1 MRKVVIRNN
10 ILLLLSAFMLFF
22 VIVFLALYQFEKRHQ
37 TSMMSFLLDEVTTSY
52 DNFNDSDQAFV
63 SSYDQSQRRI
73 TILDENGYVIADTHD
88 DEIGED
94 KSQRPEI
101 LNLEE
106 VYSRKSDTIG
116 VDLLYMARQ
125 LDDGTYIRVSIPLET
140 QITTYRQVLWALVM
154 SGLGILGI
162 YYFVLKKVNQNL
174 LKPWDKV
181 KEGVVRLNQGKYQMM
196 TLNSPYEEINEML
209 HEMNQINY
217 DTSKYLNRIN
227 SYQEQLRYILNEI
240 RQSILL
246 FDNHKKLMFFNQD
259 AKNLFDLKDEYI
271 NQEGY
276 KFIRD
281 IDLNKALDHV
291 FENNEAFKKDYR
303 SLDRIYDCY
312 IYPLHKNEEDE
323 GLASILM
330 VLKDVTEERQIG
342 QMKRDFF
349 SHASH
354 ELKSPLTA
362 IRGYAELILYD
373 MIKEKDIKES
383 SQKIIT
389 QTEFMSALV
398 EDMLMLSRLENI
410 KEESYQD
417 IYLNQILDEVLD
429 TLSQPL
435 KEKDM
440 KIELVKKEDIK
451 HYGDPLDFSKLF
463 KNLIENAY
471 KYSDSGKTISI
482 ELKTQKD
489 QVVFIVKDQGKG
501 IPKEHQSRVFER
513 FYRVDKGRLDGGTGL
528 GLAIVKH
535 IAIKYD
541 GKVDL
546 KSSLSEGTT
555 IKVYLKHVMR

>member
-1 MRKVVIRNN
+1 
-10 ILLLLSAFMLFF
+10 
-22 VIVFLALYQFEKRHQ
+22 
-37 TSMMSFLLDEVTTSY
+37 MSFLLDEVTTSY

>member
-1 MRKVVIRNN
+1 MKKAVIRNN

-22 VIVFLALYQFEKRHQ
+22 VIVFLAMYHFEKRHQ
-37 TSMMSFLLDEVTTSY
+37 SSMMSFLLDEVVTSY
-52 DNFNDSDQAFV
+52 ENYSESDQDFV
-63 SSYDQSQRRI
+63 SSFDQSQRRI
-73 TILDENGYVIADTHD
+73 TILDQNGLVLADTHD
-88 DEIGED
+88 EEIGQD
-94 KSQRPEI
+94 KSERPEI
-101 LNLEE
+101 LDLGA
-106 VYSRKSDTIG
+106 VYIRKSDTIN
-116 VDLLYMARQ
+116 VDLLYIASR

-140 QITTYRQVLWALVM
+140 QISTYRQVMWALVI
-154 SGLGILGI
+154 SASFILVI
-162 YYFVLKKVNQNL
+162 YYFGLKRVNENL

-181 KEGVVRLNQGKYQMM
+181 KDGMVRLNQGKYQMM
-196 TLNSPYEEINEML
+196 SLNSPYEEINEML

-217 DTSKYLNRIN
+217 ETSKNLNKIHN
-227 SYQEQLRYILNEI
+227 YQEQLRFILSEI

-246 FDNHKKLMFFNQD
+246 FDHQKKLMFFNDD
-259 AKNLFDLKDEYI
+259 ASILFDLTDEYL

-281 IDLNKALDHV
+281 VELNKAIDSVYEHNKP
-291 FENNEAFKKDYR
+291 FQKDYKAK
-303 SLDRIYDCY
+303 DRIYDCY

-323 GLASILM
+323 HLASILM

-373 MIKEKDIKES
+373 MIKDQKEVKES
-383 SQKIIT
+383 SKKIIN

-410 KEESYQD
+410 KEETYQD
-417 IYLNQILDEVLD
+417 IKLHQILDEVLD
-429 TLSQPL
+429 TLNQPL
-435 KEKDM
+435 KEKNM
-440 KIELVKKEDIK
+440 KINIIHKEDISY
-451 HYGDPLDFSKLF
+451 YGDPLDFTKLF

-471 KYSDSGKTISI
+471 KYSDDNKTISL
-482 ELKTQKD
+482 ELKAVKD
-489 QVVFIVKDQGKG
+489 EVLFIVKDQGKG
-501 IPKEHQSRVFER
+501 IPKEHQTRVFER

-535 IAIKYD
+535 IAIKYH
-541 GKVDL
+541 GKINL

-555 IKVYLKHVMR
+555 IKVSFKR

>member
-1 MRKVVIRNN
+1 MKKAVIRNN
-10 ILLLLSAFMLFF
+10 IVLLLSAFMLFF
-22 VIVFLALYQFEKRHQ
+22 VIVFFALYQFEKRHQ
-37 TSMMSFLLDEVTTSY
+37 TSMMSFLLDEIVAHY
-52 DNFNDSDQAFV
+52 ENYNDTDQAFV
-63 SSYDQSQRRI
+63 SSFDQSQRRI

-88 DEIGED
+88 NEVGQD

-101 LNLEE
+101 LDLNQ
-106 VYSRKSDTIG
+106 VYSRQSDTID
-116 VDLLYMARQ
+116 VDLLYVARQ

-140 QITTYRQVLWALVM
+140 QITAYRQVLWTLVI
-154 SGLGILGI
+154 SGLSILII

-174 LKPWDKV
+174 IKPWDKV
-181 KEGVVRLNQGKYQMM
+181 KEGVIKLNQGKYQMM
-196 TLNSPYEEINEML
+196 TLNSPYDEINVML

-227 SYQEQLRYILNEI
+227 SYQQQLRYILNEI
-240 RQSILL
+240 KQSILL
-246 FDNHKKLMFFNQD
+246 FDKHKKLMFFNQD
-259 AKNLFDLKDEYI
+259 AKLLFDLKDDYI

-281 IDLNKALDHV
+281 IELNKALDHV
-291 FENNEAFKKDYR
+291 FENNQSFQKDYR

-312 IYPLHKNEEDE
+312 IYPLHKKEEDE

-362 IRGYAELILYD
+362 IKGYAELILYD
-373 MIKEKDIKES
+373 MIKENEIKES
-383 SQKIIT
+383 SKKIIN

-417 IYLNQILDEVLD
+417 IYLDQILDEVID

-435 KEKDM
+435 KDRKMTLEM
-440 KIELVKKEDIK
+440 VKKEHISY
-451 HYGDPLDFSKLF
+451 YGDPLDFSKLF

-471 KYSDSGKTISI
+471 KYSDENKTIKI

-489 QVVFIVKDQGKG
+489 QVIFIVKDQGKG
-501 IPKEHQSRVFER
+501 IPKKHQSRVFER

-535 IAIKYD
+535 IAIKYQ
-541 GKVDL
+541 GKIDL

-555 IKVYLKHVMR
+555 IKVSFKRS

>member
-52 DNFNDSDQAFV
+52 DNFNDTDQAFV

-88 DEIGED
+88 DEVGED

-451 HYGDPLDFSKLF
+451 YYGDPLDFSKLF

>member
-1 MRKVVIRNN
+1 MKKVVIRNN

-22 VIVFLALYQFEKRHQ
+22 VIVFFALYQFEKRHQ
-37 TSMMSFLLDEVTTSY
+37 TSMMSFLLDEVVANY
-52 DNFNDSDQAFV
+52 ENYNDTDQAFV
-63 SSYDQSQRRI
+63 SSFDQSQRRI

-88 DEIGED
+88 NEVGQD

-101 LNLEE
+101 LDLDQ
-106 VYSRKSDTIG
+106 VYSRQSDTIG
-116 VDLLYMARQ
+116 VDLLYIARQ

-140 QITTYRQVLWALVM
+140 QITTYRQVLWTLVI
-154 SGLGILGI
+154 SGLSILII

-174 LKPWDKV
+174 IKPWDKV
-181 KEGVVRLNQGKYQMM
+181 KEGVIKLNQGKYQMM
-196 TLNSPYEEINEML
+196 TLNSPYDEINVML

-240 RQSILL
+240 KQSILL
-246 FDNHKKLMFFNQD
+246 FDKHKKLMFFNQD
-259 AKNLFDLKDEYI
+259 AKLLFDLKDDYI

-281 IDLNKALDHV
+281 IELNKALDHV
-291 FENNEAFKKDYR
+291 FENNQSFQKDYR

-312 IYPLHKNEEDE
+312 IYPLHKKEEDE

-362 IRGYAELILYD
+362 IKGYAELILYD
-373 MIKEKDIKES
+373 MIKENEIKES
-383 SQKIIT
+383 SKKIIN

-417 IYLNQILDEVLD
+417 IYLDQILDEVID

-435 KEKDM
+435 KDRKMTLEM
-440 KIELVKKEDIK
+440 VKKEHISY
-451 HYGDPLDFSKLF
+451 YGDPLDFSKLF

-471 KYSDSGKTISI
+471 KYSDENKTISI

-489 QVVFIVKDQGKG
+489 QVIFIVKDQGKG

-535 IAIKYD
+535 IAIKYQ
-541 GKVDL
+541 GKIDL

-555 IKVYLKHVMR
+555 IKVSFKRS

>member
-22 VIVFLALYQFEKRHQ
+22 VIVFFALYQFEKRHQ
-37 TSMMSFLLDEVTTSY
+37 TSMMSFLLDEVVANY
-52 DNFNDSDQAFV
+52 ENFNDTDQVFV
-63 SSYDQSQRRI
+63 SSFDQSQRRI
-73 TILDENGYVIADTHD
+73 TILDNQGYVIADTHD
-88 DEIGED
+88 DEVGQD

-101 LNLEE
+101 LDLNQ
-106 VYSRKSDTIG
+106 VYSRQSDTIG

-125 LDDGTYIRVSIPLET
+125 LDNGTYIRVSIPLET
-140 QITTYRQVLWALVM
+140 QTTAYRQVLWALVI
-154 SGLGILGI
+154 SGLAILSI

-174 LKPWDKV
+174 MKPWDKV
-181 KEGVVRLNQGKYQMM
+181 KEGVIRLNQGKYQMM
-196 TLNSPYEEINEML
+196 TLNSPYEEINVML

-217 DTSKYLNRIN
+217 DTSRFLNRIN

-240 RQSILL
+240 KQSILL
-246 FDNHKKLMFFNQD
+246 FDKNKKLMFFNQD
-259 AKNLFDLKDEYI
+259 AKLLFDLKDEYI

-281 IDLNKALDHV
+281 IELNKALDQV
-291 FENNEAFKKDYR
+291 FESNKAFQKDYR
-303 SLDRIYDCY
+303 SLDRVYDCY
-312 IYPLHKNEEDE
+312 IYPLHKKEEDE

-373 MIKEKDIKES
+373 MIKENEIKES
-383 SQKIIT
+383 SEKIIN

-417 IYLNQILDEVLD
+417 IYLDQILDEVLD
-429 TLSQPL
+429 TLNQSL
-435 KEKDM
+435 KDKHM
-440 KIELVKKEDIK
+440 ELEVLKKEHISY
-451 HYGDPLDFSKLF
+451 YGDPLDFSKLF

-471 KYSDSGKTISI
+471 KYSDNNKTITI
-482 ELKTQKD
+482 DLKTQKD
-489 QVVFIVKDQGKG
+489 QIIFIVKDQGKG

-535 IAIKYD
+535 IVIKYH

-555 IKVYLKHVMR
+555 IKVSLKR

>member
-1 MRKVVIRNN
+1 MKKAVIRNN

-22 VIVFLALYQFEKRHQ
+22 VIVFLAMYQFEKRHQ
-37 TSMMSFLLDEVTTSY
+37 SSMMSFLLDEVVTSY
-52 DNFNDSDQAFV
+52 ENYSESDQDFV
-63 SSYDQSQRRI
+63 SSFDQSQRRI
-73 TILDENGYVIADTHD
+73 TILDQNGLVLADTHD
-88 DEIGED
+88 EEIGQD
-94 KSQRPEI
+94 KSERPEI
-101 LNLEE
+101 LDLGA
-106 VYSRKSDTIG
+106 VYIRKSDTIN
-116 VDLLYMARQ
+116 VDLLYIASR

-140 QITTYRQVLWALVM
+140 QISTYRQVMWALVI
-154 SGLGILGI
+154 SASFILVI
-162 YYFVLKKVNQNL
+162 YYFGLKRVNENL

-181 KEGVVRLNQGKYQMM
+181 KDGMVRLNQGKYQMM
-196 TLNSPYEEINEML
+196 SLNSPYEEINEML

-217 DTSKYLNRIN
+217 ETSKNLNKIHN
-227 SYQEQLRYILNEI
+227 YQEQLRFILSEI

-246 FDNHKKLMFFNQD
+246 FDHQKKLMFFNDD
-259 AKNLFDLKDEYI
+259 ASMLFDLTDEYL

-281 IDLNKALDHV
+281 IELNKAIDSVYEHNKP
-291 FENNEAFKKDYR
+291 FQKDYKAK
-303 SLDRIYDCY
+303 DRIYDCY

-323 GLASILM
+323 HLASILM

-373 MIKEKDIKES
+373 MIKDQKEVKES
-383 SQKIIT
+383 SKKIIN

-410 KEESYQD
+410 KEETYQD
-417 IYLNQILDEVLD
+417 IKLHQILDEVLD
-429 TLSQPL
+429 TLNQPL
-435 KEKDM
+435 KEKNM
-440 KIELVKKEDIK
+440 KINIIHKEDISY
-451 HYGDPLDFSKLF
+451 YGDPLDFTKLF

-471 KYSDSGKTISI
+471 KYSDDNKTISL
-482 ELKTQKD
+482 ELKAVKD
-489 QVVFIVKDQGKG
+489 EVLFIVKDQGKG
-501 IPKEHQSRVFER
+501 IPKGHQTRVFER

-535 IAIKYD
+535 IAIKYH
-541 GKVDL
+541 GKIHL

-555 IKVYLKHVMR
+555 IKVSFKR

>member
-22 VIVFLALYQFEKRHQ
+22 VIVFFALYQFEKRHQ
-37 TSMMSFLLDEVTTSY
+37 TSMMSFLLDEVVANYENFDDTDQVFVTS
-52 DNFNDSDQAFV
+52 F
-63 SSYDQSQRRI
+63 DQSQRRI
-73 TILDENGYVIADTHD
+73 TILDNQGYVIADTHD
-88 DEIGED
+88 DEVGQD

-101 LNLEE
+101 LNLNQ
-106 VYSRKSDTIG
+106 VYSRQSDTIG

-140 QITTYRQVLWALVM
+140 QITTYRQVLWALVI
-154 SGLGILGI
+154 SGLSILVI
-162 YYFVLKKVNQNL
+162 YYFVLKKINQNL
-174 LKPWDKV
+174 MKPWDKV
-181 KEGVVRLNQGKYQMM
+181 KEGVIRLNQGKYQMM
-196 TLNSPYEEINEML
+196 TLNSPYEEINVML

-217 DTSKYLNRIN
+217 DTSRYLNRIN

-240 RQSILL
+240 KQSILL
-246 FDNHKKLMFFNQD
+246 FDKNKKLMFFNQD
-259 AKNLFDLKDEYI
+259 AKLLFDLKDEYI

-281 IDLNKALDHV
+281 IELNKALDQV
-291 FENNEAFKKDYR
+291 FENNKAFQKDYR
-303 SLDRIYDCY
+303 SSDRVYDCY
-312 IYPLHKNEEDE
+312 IYPLHKKEEDE

-362 IRGYAELILYD
+362 IKGYAELILYD
-373 MIKEKDIKES
+373 MIKENEIKES
-383 SQKIIT
+383 SEKIIN

-417 IYLNQILDEVLD
+417 IYLDQILDEVLD

-435 KEKDM
+435 KDKQM
-440 KIELVKKEDIK
+440 ELEVLKKEHISY
-451 HYGDPLDFSKLF
+451 YGDPLDFSKLF

-471 KYSDSGKTISI
+471 KYSDTNKTITI
-482 ELKTQKD
+482 DLKAQKD
-489 QVVFIVKDQGKG
+489 QIIFIVKDQGKG

-535 IAIKYD
+535 IVIKYQ
-541 GKVDL
+541 GKIDL

-555 IKVYLKHVMR
+555 IKVSLKR

>member
-1 MRKVVIRNN
+1 
-10 ILLLLSAFMLFF
+10 MLFF
-22 VIVFLALYQFEKRHQ
+22 VIVFFALYQFEKRHQ
-37 TSMMSFLLDEVTTSY
+37 TSMMSFLLDEVVANYENFDDTDQVFVTS
-52 DNFNDSDQAFV
+52 F
-63 SSYDQSQRRI
+63 DQSQRRI
-73 TILDENGYVIADTHD
+73 TILDNLGYVIADTHD
-88 DEIGED
+88 DEVGQD

-101 LNLEE
+101 LDLDQ
-106 VYSRKSDTIG
+106 VFSRQSDTIG
-116 VDLLYMARQ
+116 VDLLYIARQ

-140 QITTYRQVLWALVM
+140 QITTYRQVLWALVI
-154 SGLGILGI
+154 SGLSILVI
-162 YYFVLKKVNQNL
+162 YYFVLKKINQNL
-174 LKPWDKV
+174 MKPWDKV
-181 KEGVVRLNQGKYQMM
+181 KEGVIRLNQGKYQMM
-196 TLNSPYEEINEML
+196 TLNSPYEEINVML

-217 DTSKYLNRIN
+217 DTSRYLNRIN

-240 RQSILL
+240 KQSILL
-246 FDNHKKLMFFNQD
+246 FDKNKKLMFFNQD
-259 AKNLFDLKDEYI
+259 AKLLFDLKDEYI

-281 IDLNKALDHV
+281 IELNKALDQV
-291 FENNEAFKKDYR
+291 FENNKAFQKDYR
-303 SLDRIYDCY
+303 SSDRVYDCY
-312 IYPLHKNEEDE
+312 IYPLHKKEEDE

-362 IRGYAELILYD
+362 IKGYAELILYD
-373 MIKEKDIKES
+373 MIKENEIKES
-383 SQKIIT
+383 SEKIIN

-417 IYLNQILDEVLD
+417 IYLDQILDEVLD

-435 KEKDM
+435 KDKQM
-440 KIELVKKEDIK
+440 ELEVLKKEHISY
-451 HYGDPLDFSKLF
+451 YGDPLDFSKLF

-471 KYSDSGKTISI
+471 KYSDSNKTITI
-482 ELKTQKD
+482 DLKAQKD
-489 QVVFIVKDQGKG
+489 QIIFIVKDQGKG

-535 IAIKYD
+535 IVIKYQ
-541 GKVDL
+541 GKIDL

-555 IKVYLKHVMR
+555 IKVSLKR

>member
-22 VIVFLALYQFEKRHQ
+22 VIVFFALYQFEKRHQ
-37 TSMMSFLLDEVTTSY
+37 TSMMSFLLDEVVANY
-52 DNFNDSDQAFV
+52 ENFNDTDQVFV
-63 SSYDQSQRRI
+63 TSFDQSQRRI
-73 TILDENGYVIADTHD
+73 TILDQNGFVIADTHD
-88 DEIGED
+88 DEVGQD

-101 LNLEE
+101 LDLDQ
-106 VYSRKSDTIG
+106 VYSRQSDTIG

-140 QITTYRQVLWALVM
+140 QITTYRQVLWALVI
-154 SGLGILGI
+154 SGLFILVI

-174 LKPWDKV
+174 MKPWDKV
-181 KEGVVRLNQGKYQMM
+181 KEGVIRLNQGKYQMM
-196 TLNSPYEEINEML
+196 TLNSPYEEINVML

-217 DTSKYLNRIN
+217 DTSRYLNRIN

-240 RQSILL
+240 KQSILL
-246 FDNHKKLMFFNQD
+246 FDKNKKLMFFNQD
-259 AKNLFDLKDEYI
+259 AKLLFDLKDEYI

-281 IDLNKALDHV
+281 IELNKALDQV
-291 FENNEAFKKDYR
+291 FESNKAFQKDYR
-303 SLDRIYDCY
+303 SLDRVYDCY
-312 IYPLHKNEEDE
+312 IYPLHKKEEDE

-362 IRGYAELILYD
+362 IKGYAELILYD
-373 MIKEKDIKES
+373 MIKENEIKES
-383 SQKIIT
+383 SEKIIN

-417 IYLNQILDEVLD
+417 IYLDQILDEVLD

-435 KEKDM
+435 KDKQM
-440 KIELVKKEDIK
+440 ELEVLKKEHIGY
-451 HYGDPLDFSKLF
+451 YGDPLDFSKLF

-471 KYSDSGKTISI
+471 KYSDSNKTITI
-482 ELKTQKD
+482 DLKTQKD
-489 QVVFIVKDQGKG
+489 QIIFIVKDQGKG

-535 IAIKYD
+535 IVIKYH

-555 IKVYLKHVMR
+555 IKVSFKR

>member
-1 MRKVVIRNN
+1 MKKAVIRNN

-22 VIVFLALYQFEKRHQ
+22 VIVFLAMYQFEKRHQ
-37 TSMMSFLLDEVTTSY
+37 SSMMSFLLDEVVTSY
-52 DNFNDSDQAFV
+52 ENYSESDQDFV
-63 SSYDQSQRRI
+63 SSFDQSQRRI
-73 TILDENGYVIADTHD
+73 TILDQNGLVLADTHD
-88 DEIGED
+88 EEIGQD
-94 KSQRPEI
+94 KSERPEI
-101 LNLEE
+101 LDLGA
-106 VYSRKSDTIG
+106 VYIRKSDTIN
-116 VDLLYMARQ
+116 VDLLYIASR

-140 QITTYRQVLWALVM
+140 QISTYRQVMWALVI
-154 SGLGILGI
+154 SASFILVI
-162 YYFVLKKVNQNL
+162 YYFGLKRVNENL

-181 KEGVVRLNQGKYQMM
+181 KDGMVRLNQGKYQMM
-196 TLNSPYEEINEML
+196 SLNSPYEEINEML

-217 DTSKYLNRIN
+217 ETSKNLNKIHN
-227 SYQEQLRYILNEI
+227 YQEQLRFILSEI

-246 FDNHKKLMFFNQD
+246 FDHQKKLMFFNDD
-259 AKNLFDLKDEYI
+259 ASMLFDLTDEYL

-281 IDLNKALDHV
+281 IELNKAIDSVYEHNKP
-291 FENNEAFKKDYR
+291 FQKDYKAK
-303 SLDRIYDCY
+303 DRIYDCY

-323 GLASILM
+323 HLASILM

-373 MIKEKDIKES
+373 MIKDQKEVKES
-383 SQKIIT
+383 SKKIIN

-410 KEESYQD
+410 KEETYQD
-417 IYLNQILDEVLD
+417 IKLHQILDEVLD
-429 TLSQPL
+429 TLNQPL
-435 KEKDM
+435 KEKNM
-440 KIELVKKEDIK
+440 KINIIHKEDISY
-451 HYGDPLDFSKLF
+451 YGDPLDFTKLF

-471 KYSDSGKTISI
+471 KYSDDNKTISL
-482 ELKTQKD
+482 ELKAVKD
-489 QVVFIVKDQGKG
+489 EVLFIVKDQGKG
-501 IPKEHQSRVFER
+501 IPKEHQTRVFER

-535 IAIKYD
+535 IAIKYH
-541 GKVDL
+541 GKINL

-555 IKVYLKHVMR
+555 IKVSFKR

>member
-88 DEIGED
+88 DEVGED

-101 LNLEE
+101 LDLEE
-106 VYSRKSDTIG
+106 VYSRKSNTIG

-125 LDDGTYIRVSIPLET
+125 LDDGAYIRVSIPLET
-140 QITTYRQVLWALVM
+140 QITTYRQVLWALVI

>member
-1 MRKVVIRNN
+1 
-10 ILLLLSAFMLFF
+10 
-22 VIVFLALYQFEKRHQ
+22 
-37 TSMMSFLLDEVTTSY
+37 
-52 DNFNDSDQAFV
+52 
-63 SSYDQSQRRI
+63 
-73 TILDENGYVIADTHD
+73 
-88 DEIGED
+88 
-94 KSQRPEI
+94 
-101 LNLEE
+101 
-106 VYSRKSDTIG
+106 
-116 VDLLYMARQ
+116 
-125 LDDGTYIRVSIPLET
+125 
-140 QITTYRQVLWALVM
+140 
-154 SGLGILGI
+154 
-162 YYFVLKKVNQNL
+162 
-174 LKPWDKV
+174 
-181 KEGVVRLNQGKYQMM
+181 
-196 TLNSPYEEINEML
+196 
-209 HEMNQINY
+209 
-217 DTSKYLNRIN
+217 
-227 SYQEQLRYILNEI
+227 
-240 RQSILL
+240 
-246 FDNHKKLMFFNQD
+246 
-259 AKNLFDLKDEYI
+259 
-271 NQEGY
+271 
-276 KFIRD
+276 
-281 IDLNKALDHV
+281 
-291 FENNEAFKKDYR
+291 
-303 SLDRIYDCY
+303 
-312 IYPLHKNEEDE
+312 
-323 GLASILM
+323 
-330 VLKDVTEERQIG
+330 
-342 QMKRDFF
+342 
-349 SHASH
+349 
-354 ELKSPLTA
+354 
-362 IRGYAELILYD
+362 

-440 KIELVKKEDIK
+440 KIELVKKEVIK

>member
-1 MRKVVIRNN
+1 MKKVVIRNN

-22 VIVFLALYQFEKRHQ
+22 VIVFFALYQFEKRHQ
-37 TSMMSFLLDEVTTSY
+37 TSMMSFLLDEVVANY
-52 DNFNDSDQAFV
+52 ENFNDTDQAFV
-63 SSYDQSQRRI
+63 SSFDQSQRRI

-88 DEIGED
+88 NEVGQD

-101 LNLEE
+101 LDLDQ
-106 VYSRKSDTIG
+106 VYSRQSDTIG
-116 VDLLYMARQ
+116 VDLLYIARQ
-125 LDDGTYIRVSIPLET
+125 LNDGTYIRVSIPLET
-140 QITTYRQVLWALVM
+140 QITTYRQVLWTLVI
-154 SGLGILGI
+154 SGLSILII

-174 LKPWDKV
+174 IKPWDKV
-181 KEGVVRLNQGKYQMM
+181 KEGVIKLNQGKYQMM
-196 TLNSPYEEINEML
+196 TLNSPYDEINVML

-240 RQSILL
+240 KQSILL
-246 FDNHKKLMFFNQD
+246 FDKHKKLMFFNQD
-259 AKNLFDLKDEYI
+259 AKLLFDLKDEYI

-281 IDLNKALDHV
+281 IELNKALDHV
-291 FENNEAFKKDYR
+291 FENNQPFQKDYR

-312 IYPLHKNEEDE
+312 IYPLHKKEEDE

-362 IRGYAELILYD
+362 IKGYAELILYD
-373 MIKEKDIKES
+373 MIKENEIKES
-383 SQKIIT
+383 SKKIIN

-417 IYLNQILDEVLD
+417 IYLDQILDGVID

-435 KEKDM
+435 KDKKMTLEM
-440 KIELVKKEDIK
+440 VKKEHISY
-451 HYGDPLDFSKLF
+451 YGDPLDFSKLF

-471 KYSDSGKTISI
+471 KYSDENKTISI

-489 QVVFIVKDQGKG
+489 QVIFVVKDQGKG

-535 IAIKYD
+535 IVIKYH

-555 IKVYLKHVMR
+555 IKVSFKR

>member
-291 FENNEAFKKDYR
+291 FGNNQAFKKDYR

>member
-116 VDLLYMARQ
+116 VDLLYMGRR

-140 QITTYRQVLWALVM
+140 QITTYRQVLWALIM
-154 SGLGILGI
+154 SGLGILGV

-181 KEGVVRLNQGKYQMM
+181 KEGVVKLNQGKYQMM

-259 AKNLFDLKDEYI
+259 AKNLFDLKDEYM

-291 FENNEAFKKDYR
+291 FESNQAFKKDYR
-303 SLDRIYDCY
+303 DLDRIYDCY

-383 SQKIIT
+383 TQKIIA

-417 IYLNQILDEVLD
+417 IHLNRILDEVLD
-429 TLSQPL
+429 TLNQSL
-435 KEKDM
+435 KEKQM
-440 KIELVKKEDIK
+440 KIKLIKKEDIK
-451 HYGDPLDFSKLF
+451 YYGDPLDFSKLF

-471 KYSDSGKTISI
+471 KYSDPSKTISI
-482 ELKTQKD
+482 ELKTHKE
-489 QVVFIVKDQGKG
+489 QVIFSVKDQGKG

-541 GKVDL
+541 GKVEL
-546 KSSLSEGTT
+546 KSSLSEGTA
-555 IKVYLKHVMR
+555 IKVFLKHVIR

>member
-312 IYPLHKNEEDE
+312 IYPLHKNEADE

-435 KEKDM
+435 KEKEM
-440 KIELVKKEDIK
+440 KIELVKKEVIK
-451 HYGDPLDFSKLF
+451 YYGDPLDFSKLF

-489 QVVFIVKDQGKG
+489 QVVFIVKDQGNG

-555 IKVYLKHVMR
+555 IKVFLKHVMR